1 METKYKCF
9 QCNYFTSKKYDFNR
23 HNNTKKHL
31 NSVLNNRVLNIND
44 FGFETFEHIDDKLML
59 NFIKYPYG
67 MLYLFFRKLHF
78 GNRKNRNIEM
88 RRKNDKYIYIYKNNK
103 WEQKNKDELLQ
114 FLINKYL
121 IQFDIFSIINKDKIS
136 NVHIKNFNNFKENF
150 KLSKVYNKIK
160 LEYELILL
168 NFMKNK
174 AHHL

>member
-9 QCNYFTSKKYDFNR
+9 KCNYFTSKKYDFYR
-23 HNNTKKHL
+23 HNKTKKHL
-31 NSVLNNRVLNIND
+31 NSVINSRVLNIND
-44 FGFETFEHIDDKLML
+44 FGFETFDHINDKLML
-59 NFIKYPYG
+59 NFIRYPYG

-78 GNRKNRNIEM
+78 ENRKNRNIEI

-103 WEQKNKDELLQ
+103 WEQKNKDEFLQ

-136 NVHIKNFNNFKENF
+136 NGHIKNFNKFKENF
-150 KLSKVYNKIK
+150 KLPKIYNKIK

-174 AHHL
+174 AYYL